1 MIVAGLAALPSRFD
15 NLPEVLEHILPH
27 VDRAQIAVDADPFVD
42 KKVLAVAAM
51 PKVVLT
57 FGERGDAGKFL
68 GVHPGDRYLTLDDDI
83 VYPETYVEDMLA
95 ALDAYG
101 GVVTLGGRNVPSK
114 ITNYY
119 RETPRISCLS
129 KVTVPR
135 RVHIPLSGCAAF
147 DTSVVGIRPED
158 CKRDAADIWLG
169 RYCAERGIPCTAIP
183 HVADY
188 LKLLPDPGSIFE
200 RCLDNDAAQ
209 VAAVNEIDWPELEDV

>member
-1 MIVAGLAALPSRFD
+1 MIVAGLAALPSRFE
-15 NLPEVLEHILPH
+15 NIPKVLEHILPH
-27 VDRAQIAVDADPFVD
+27 VHRVVIAVDA
-42 KKVLAVAAM
+42 AVSDTLRPPQLYRTEIYYAG
-51 PKVVLT
+51 L
-57 FGERGDAGKFL
+57 GDAGKFL
-68 GVHPGDRYLTLDDDI
+68 GVGPGDRYLTLDDDI
-83 VYPETYVEDMLA
+83 IYPETYVEDMLA
-95 ALDAYG
+95 ALDTYG

-129 KVTVPR
+129 KVIAPT

-183 HVADY
+183 HPADY

-209 VAAVNEIDWPELEDV
+209 VAAVNEIDWPAL